1 MNDNKT
7 WENLEPTFSLVEDR
21 LRILKQTLPEAFTDG
36 KINFDTLKELLGE
49 AIADEE
55 QDEHFGLSW
64 TGKREARK
72 LAGMPSKGTLVP
84 VKGKGLH
91 EDTTEN
97 IFIEGDNLEVLKL
110 LHKSYYGKIKMIYI
124 DPPYNTGNDFIYKD
138 DYKMPLESYLQRS
151 GQMNEMDEMLT
162 SNPKSSGRFHSDWLN
177 MLYPRLRVAKDLLR
191 DDGVIF
197 ISIGN
202 DEVHNLR
209 EMMNEIFGEENF
221 VECLTWNKRVPKN
234 DKGIGNIHEF
244 VLLYVKDRAFPHAFK
259 IGKDGLE
266 DVFAFVDKLKRKK
279 TPIPE
284 AEIELK
290 KFYNMKG
297 YDRGITLYNSLDE
310 NYEIWGKINL
320 SWPNSTT
327 YGPDY
332 IVPHPKTNNRTKMP
346 ERGWRWKKE
355 TFNTN
360 ADFDEEAQQY
370 RRVKELHDGSFV
382 CNRIWFD
389 TNERTQPSS
398 IQYLKDVDD
407 FLLRSIIS
415 TKSDGS
421 IEVDSLL
428 GKSIFPY
435 AKPVSLIETL
445 ISSCVGVNDIVL
457 DFFAGSGTTAQSVS
471 ELNLK
476 ETSKRKF
483 ICVQLPEPLEE
494 SKKEHKVAYKAGFRT
509 ISEITVKRIVQVSK
523 KIEEELNK
531 GLPLEQK
538 PDLGFKFYR
547 LERSNFK
554 AWSDYQGTN
563 LDELRGLLQEQ
574 VSTSFVPD
582 ATKEAILTEILLLEG
597 FPLDS
602 SISQDESFERN
613 AVWRVSSEFSEH
625 RLFVTLDDEI
635 WEETISTAEEL
646 EANDIFICLDKSLSD
661 ESKIRMSDVCRLK
674 VI

>member
-1 MNDNKT
+1 MNEKT

-21 LRILKQTLPEAFTDG
+21 LRILKQALPEAFTDG

-110 LHKSYYGKIKMIYI
+110 LHKAYYGKIKMIYI

-197 ISIGN
+197 VSIDDN
-202 DEVHNLR
+202 EVHNLR
-209 EMMNEIFGEENF
+209 QTMNEIFGEENF
-221 VECLTWNKRVPKN
+221 LANIIWQKKYSPQNDAKFFSESHEHLLCYVREKEIFQIGLLERTDEANARYKNPDSDPRGDWKSSDLTRQEYRERDIYEIISPKT
-234 DKGIGNIHEF
+234 G
-244 VLLYVKDRAFPHAFK
+244 
-259 IGKDGLE
+259 
-266 DVFAFVDKLKRKK
+266 
-279 TPIPE
+279 
-284 AEIELK
+284 K
-290 KFYNMKG
+290 KFLPPTG
-297 YDRGITLYNSLDE
+297 NS
-310 NYEIWGKINL
+310 WGRPQEK
-320 SWPNSTT
+320 
-327 YGPDY
+327 
-332 IVPHPKTNNRTKMP
+332 
-346 ERGWRWKKE
+346 
-355 TFNTN
+355 
-360 ADFDEEAQQY
+360 
-370 RRVKELHDGSFV
+370 VKELIED
-382 CNRIWFD
+382 NRIWFGPDGNSIPSLKRFLTEVKQGITPQTIWLRTDVGD
-389 TNERTQPSS
+389 TQEGKKQ
-398 IQYLKDVDD
+398 IKDIFGDV
-407 FLLRSIIS
+407 
-415 TKSDGS
+415 
-421 IEVDSLL
+421 
-428 GKSIFPY
+428 SIFETP
-435 AKPVSLIETL
+435 KPTRL
-445 ISSCVGVNDIVL
+445 ISQAMQIGNCKNEDIVL
-457 DFFAGSGTTAQSVS
+457 DFFAGSGSTGQAVIEYNLTAKTNCQ
-471 ELNLK
+471 
-476 ETSKRKF
+476 F
-483 ICVQLPEPLEE
+483 IIVQINDHTNENSQPFK
-494 SKKEHKVAYKAGFRT
+494 SGYRT
-509 ISEITVKRIVQVSK
+509 ISEITAERIRRASK
-523 KIEEELNK
+523 KIEKELEA

-602 SISQDESFERN
+602 DISQDESFERN
-613 AVWRVSSEFSEH
+613 TVWRVSSEFSEH

-646 EANDIFICLDKSLSD
+646 EANDIFICLDKALSD

>member
-1 MNDNKT
+1 MNDKN

-21 LRILKQTLPEAFTDG
+21 LRILKQALPEAFTDG

-49 AIADEE
+49 AVADEE

-151 GQMNEMDEMLT
+151 GQMDEMDEMLT

-177 MLYPRLRVAKDLLR
+177 MIYPRLRVAMDLMR

-197 ISIGN
+197 VSIDDN
-202 DEVHNLR
+202 EVYNLR
-209 EMMNEIFGEENF
+209 QMMNEVFGEENF
-221 VECLTWNKRVPKN
+221 IAEMIWEGANKN
-234 DKGIGNIHEF
+234 DARQIGVCHEY
-244 VLLYVKDRAFPHAFK
+244 VL
-259 IGKDGLE
+259 
-266 DVFAFVDKLKRKK
+266 VFAKSRDAVPRSWVIAKEGVEPILRETKRLQKEHGEDFESASNDLAAWFRVNKATPSFMNRRFRYIDKNGVYKEDDPTAPGGRKFD
-279 TPIPE
+279 
-284 AEIELK
+284 LR
-290 KFYNMKG
+290 N
-297 YDRGITLYNSLDE
+297 
-310 NYEIWGKINL
+310 
-320 SWPNSTT
+320 
-327 YGPDY
+327 
-332 IVPHPKTNNRTKMP
+332 PKTGGIIPLRAN
-346 ERGWRWKKE
+346 RGWGFDQDTFEKMVDEGRITFITDTSIMVRRYLHE
-355 TFNTN
+355 TDRLTPQSVFYQPARSASERLVRLMN
-360 ADFDEEAQQY
+360 AEFFDFPKDEKILQQFADMATE
-370 RRVKELHDGSFV
+370 VSDKS
-382 CNRIWFD
+382 C
-389 TNERTQPSS
+389 
-398 IQYLKDVDD
+398 
-407 FLLRSIIS
+407 II
-415 TKSDGS
+415 
-421 IEVDSLL
+421 
-428 GKSIFPY
+428 
-435 AKPVSLIETL
+435 
-445 ISSCVGVNDIVL
+445 L
-457 DFFAGSGTTAQSVS
+457 DFFAGSGTTGQAVFEQ
-471 ELNLK
+471 NLK
-476 ETSKRKF
+476 DGGRRKF
-483 ICVQLPEPLEE
+483 ICVQIDEKTPED
-494 SKKEHKVAYKAGFRT
+494 SQAFKTGFRC
-509 ISEITVKRIVQVSK
+509 ISEITAERIRRASK
-523 KIEEELNK
+523 KIEKELDG

-563 LDELRGLLQEQ
+563 LDELRGLLQAQ

-582 ATKEAILTEILLLEG
+582 ATKEGILTEILLIEG

-602 SISQDESFERN
+602 DVSQDETFERN
-613 AVWRVSSEFSEH
+613 TVWRVSSEFSEH
-625 RLFVTLDDEI
+625 RLFVTLDEEI

-646 EANDIFICLDKSLSD
+646 ESNDIFICLDKALSD

>member
-1 MNDNKT
+1 MLKWKREKIYKQTLLDMNDKN

-21 LRILKQTLPEAFTDG
+21 LRILKQALPEAFTDG

-49 AIADEE
+49 AVADEE

-151 GQMNEMDEMLT
+151 GQMDEMDEMLT

-177 MLYPRLRVAKDLLR
+177 MIYPRLRVAMDLMR

-197 ISIGN
+197 VSIDDN
-202 DEVHNLR
+202 EVYNLR
-209 EMMNEIFGEENF
+209 QMMNEVFGEENF
-221 VECLTWNKRVPKN
+221 IAEMIWEGANKN
-234 DKGIGNIHEF
+234 DARQIGVCHEY
-244 VLLYVKDRAFPHAFK
+244 VL
-259 IGKDGLE
+259 
-266 DVFAFVDKLKRKK
+266 VFAKSRDAVPRSWVIAKEGVEPILRETKRLQKEHGEDFESASNDLAAWFRVNKATPSFMNRRFRYIDKNGVYKEDDPTAPGGRKFD
-279 TPIPE
+279 
-284 AEIELK
+284 LR
-290 KFYNMKG
+290 N
-297 YDRGITLYNSLDE
+297 
-310 NYEIWGKINL
+310 
-320 SWPNSTT
+320 
-327 YGPDY
+327 
-332 IVPHPKTNNRTKMP
+332 PKTGGIIPLRAN
-346 ERGWRWKKE
+346 RGWGFDQDTFEKMVDEGRITFITDTSIMVRRYLHE
-355 TFNTN
+355 TDRLTPQSVFYQPARSASERLVRLMN
-360 ADFDEEAQQY
+360 AEFFDFPKDEKILQQFADMATE
-370 RRVKELHDGSFV
+370 VSDKS
-382 CNRIWFD
+382 C
-389 TNERTQPSS
+389 
-398 IQYLKDVDD
+398 
-407 FLLRSIIS
+407 II
-415 TKSDGS
+415 
-421 IEVDSLL
+421 
-428 GKSIFPY
+428 
-435 AKPVSLIETL
+435 
-445 ISSCVGVNDIVL
+445 L
-457 DFFAGSGTTAQSVS
+457 DFFAGSGTTGQAVFEQ
-471 ELNLK
+471 NLK
-476 ETSKRKF
+476 DGGRRKF
-483 ICVQLPEPLEE
+483 ICVQIDEKTPED
-494 SKKEHKVAYKAGFRT
+494 SQAFKTGFRC
-509 ISEITVKRIVQVSK
+509 ISEITAERIRRASK
-523 KIEEELNK
+523 KIEKELDG

-563 LDELRGLLQEQ
+563 LDELRGLLQAQ

-582 ATKEAILTEILLLEG
+582 ATKEGILTEILLIEG

-602 SISQDESFERN
+602 DVSQDETFERN
-613 AVWRVSSEFSEH
+613 TVWRVSSEFSEH
-625 RLFVTLDDEI
+625 RLFVTLDEEI

-646 EANDIFICLDKSLSD
+646 ESNDIFICLDKALSD

>member
-1 MNDNKT
+1 MNDKP

-21 LRILKQTLPEAFTDG
+21 LRILKQALPEAFTDG

-49 AIADEE
+49 AVADDE
-55 QDEHFGLSW
+55 QDEYFGLSW

-151 GQMNEMDEMLT
+151 GQMNELDEMLT

-177 MLYPRLRVAKDLLR
+177 MLYPRLRIAMDLLR

-197 ISIGN
+197 VSIDDN
-202 DEVHNLR
+202 EVHNLR
-209 EMMNEIFGEENF
+209 QMMGELFGEENYISTVSVVSNWKGRSDDKYIATAHEYLVVFQKGNF
-221 VECLTWNKRVPKN
+221 VTLGLPLPPEYLSEYTERDEKSNPYRLLGLRKRGAGAKREDRPNMFYPFFANEKSGRVSLVKSDEFNIEIYPKLSDGSDGRWRWGKDTSEERINELFARKVSGTDRLDVFQIDYAEVDGEARRIKPKSVWN
-234 DKGIGNIHEF
+234 DKNISGE
-244 VLLYVKDRAFPHAFK
+244 A
-259 IGKDGLE
+259 GTLE
-266 DVFAFVDKLKRKK
+266 YK
-279 TPIPE
+279 
-284 AEIELK
+284 
-290 KFYNMKG
+290 
-297 YDRGITLYNSLDE
+297 SLM
-310 NYEIWGKINL
+310 GKINF
-320 SWPNSTT
+320 SN
-327 YGPDY
+327 
-332 IVPHPKTNNRTKMP
+332 PKSVDLLKTCLV
-346 ERGWRWKKE
+346 
-355 TFNTN
+355 
-360 ADFDEEAQQY
+360 Q
-370 RRVKELHDGSFV
+370 
-382 CNRIWFD
+382 
-389 TNERTQPSS
+389 S
-398 IQYLKDVDD
+398 IQDD
-407 FLLRSIIS
+407 
-415 TKSDGS
+415 
-421 IEVDSLL
+421 
-428 GKSIFPY
+428 
-435 AKPVSLIETL
+435 
-445 ISSCVGVNDIVL
+445 DIVL
-457 DFFAGSGTTAQSVS
+457 DFFSGSGTTAQAVM
-471 ELNLK
+471 ELNV
-476 ETSKRKF
+476 EDGGTRKF
-483 ICVQLPEPLEE
+483 ICVQIDDKINEDTE
-494 SKKEHKVAYKAGFRT
+494 AYKAGFRT
-509 ISEITVKRIVQVSK
+509 ISEITAERIRRASK
-523 KIEEELNK
+523 KIEKELDA

-602 SISQDESFERN
+602 DISQDESFERN

-646 EANDIFICLDKSLSD
+646 VANDIFICLDKALSD

>member
-1 MNDNKT
+1 MNEKT

-21 LRILKQTLPEAFTDG
+21 LRILKQALPEAFTDG

-197 ISIGN
+197 VSIDDN
-202 DEVHNLR
+202 EIHNLR
-209 EMMNEIFGEENF
+209 QMMNEIFGEENF
-221 VECLTWNKRVPKN
+221 
-234 DKGIGNIHEF
+234 ISEF
-244 VLLYVKDRAFPHAFK
+244 VWQSKKGGGSDAGNAVTDHEYILCFGQAESRFLKETIESEELDREDKKGKYRRGRELNKWGANSRRIDRPTMFFP
-259 IGKDGLE
+259 ITGPNGEEVYPIRNDGEEGCWRLGKPKMFD
-266 DVFAFVDKLKRKK
+266 
-279 TPIPE
+279 
-284 AEIELK
+284 
-290 KFYNMKG
+290 
-297 YDRGITLYNSLDE
+297 
-310 NYEIWGKINL
+310 
-320 SWPNSTT
+320 
-327 YGPDY
+327 
-332 IVPHPKTNNRTKMP
+332 IV
-346 ERGWRWKKE
+346 ERGD
-355 TFNTN
+355 
-360 ADFDEEAQQY
+360 ADFVPRNDGTFIVYEKIRSTDPRSKPFRSWLTDVGTTADGSKL
-370 RRVKELHDGSFV
+370 VKELFNG
-382 CNRIWFD
+382 
-389 TNERTQPSS
+389 Q
-398 IQYLKDVDD
+398 K
-407 FLLRSIIS
+407 
-415 TKSDGS
+415 
-421 IEVDSLL
+421 
-428 GKSIFPY
+428 IFPF
-435 AKPVSLIETL
+435 AKPLTL
-445 ISSCVGVNDIVL
+445 IKNLVKFVVNEEENLTL
-457 DFFAGSGTTAQSVS
+457 DFFGGSGTTAQAVM
-471 ELNLK
+471 ELNV
-476 ETSKRKF
+476 EDSGKRKF
-483 ICVQLPEPLEE
+483 ICVQINDTV
-494 SKKEHKVAYKAGFRT
+494 KEDTEAYKAGFRT
-509 ISEITVKRIVQVSK
+509 ISEITAERIRRASK
-523 KIEEELNK
+523 KIEKELDA

-554 AWSDYQGTN
+554 VWSDYQGTN

-602 SISQDESFERN
+602 DISQEESFERN
-613 AVWRVSSEFSEH
+613 TVWRVSSEFSEH

-635 WEETISTAEEL
+635 WEETIATAEEL
-646 EANDIFICLDKSLSD
+646 EANDIFICLDKALSD

>member
-21 LRILKQTLPEAFTDG
+21 LRILKQALPEAFTDG
-36 KINFDTLKELLGE
+36 KINFDTLKELLG
-49 AIADEE
+49 ASVADEE

-91 EDTTEN
+91 EETTEN

-177 MLYPRLRVAKDLLR
+177 MLYPRLRVAKDLLG

-197 ISIGN
+197 VSIDDN
-202 DEVHNLR
+202 EVHNLR
-209 EMMNEIFGEENF
+209 QMMNEIFGEENF
-221 VECLTWNKRVPKN
+221 IANLIWRARSGKSGTIGFISEQHEHILLYCKSNEKLKLRLNENKREGGSFQDSKGNYNREPLMQWGQGDRREDRPSMFFGIPNETNEVFPIKEDGSEGRWRYGKEKVFEMLEN
-234 DKGIGNIHEF
+234 DNLDF
-244 VLLYVKDRAFPHAFK
+244 VLSNDRWIAYRK
-259 IGKDGLE
+259 IRDGQVSYSATDSILE
-266 DVFAFVDKLKRKK
+266 SVGTASNG
-279 TPIPE
+279 T
-284 AEIELK
+284 IELK
-290 KFYNMKG
+290 
-297 YDRGITLYNSLDE
+297 SLFD
-310 NYEIWGKINL
+310 GKKIFDTSKPLGLLTYIINL
-320 SWPNSTT
+320 VLFES
-327 YGPDY
+327 
-332 IVPHPKTNNRTKMP
+332 
-346 ERGWRWKKE
+346 KE
-355 TFNTN
+355 
-360 ADFDEEAQQY
+360 
-370 RRVKELHDGSFV
+370 G
-382 CNRIWFD
+382 
-389 TNERTQPSS
+389 
-398 IQYLKDVDD
+398 
-407 FLLRSIIS
+407 
-415 TKSDGS
+415 
-421 IEVDSLL
+421 
-428 GKSIFPY
+428 IF
-435 AKPVSLIETL
+435 
-445 ISSCVGVNDIVL
+445 L
-457 DFFAGSGTTAQSVS
+457 DFFAGSGTTAQSVM
-471 ELNLK
+471 ELNK
-476 ETSKRKF
+476 DGANRKF
-483 ICVQLPEPLEE
+483 ICVQIDEKIIDDKSE
-494 SKKEHKVAYKAGFRT
+494 AFRADFRK
-509 ISEITVKRIVQVSK
+509 ISEITAERIRRASK
-523 KIEEELNK
+523 KIEKELGA

-554 AWSDYQGTN
+554 AWSDYQGTD

-574 VSTSFVPD
+574 VSTSFVEG

-602 SISQDESFERN
+602 DISQDELFERN
-613 AVWRVSSEFSEH
+613 TVWRVSSEFSEH

-646 EANDIFICLDKSLSD
+646 EANDIFICLDKALSD